1 MLKWLLIFLIFF
13 ESLTLFNCAKR
24 GTLTGGLKDTIPP
37 VLLSSNPPIN
47 NLNFKSEK
55 ITLNFD
61 EYIKL
66 EDINQQLIISPP
78 LEKKDYKIIPE
89 NTITKKVEIEIN
101 NRLREN
107 STFTF
112 NFGSSI
118 VDNNEGN
125 VLPFFNY
132 TFSTGNYIDSLKIS
146 GFVKDAYEID
156 SLSFVSIHL
165 YPIDSVFNDS
175 TIYNQKPFYVGNTLD
190 SVYFELNSLAPGK
203 YEFIAIQDKSN
214 NYYFDQSFDKIGF
227 FEKPIE
233 IPKDTFFLPVLFKEI
248 TNFQWGRAKI
258 INDHHIEFP
267 YYGELAD
274 KKVSI
279 KNKFDKGTNSFFTR
293 DREKDTLHFWFTP
306 QKELDSVV
314 TEIEVKDSTKVVV
327 LKPFKL
333 EKDSLVL
340 KIIPSNGSKI
350 DFLDTLKIKSSLPI
364 TDVNKNLIQIFDVD
378 TMEVPFSTKIDKN
391 LDFIYL
397 NFEKVPNDLY
407 QIQILPMAITD
418 FLGSTNDTIFHK
430 INTTKIEDYGKLF
443 LTVKPENYKKNYI
456 LELINVKGELIRRTK
471 NNLENFYTLEYLPPG
486 EYQIRI
492 VKDAN
497 GNGKW
502 DTGNYLKKIQP
513 EEVKYLKESIIVRA
527 NWELN
532 ETIEI

>member
-1 MLKWLLIFLIFF
+1 MVKWLLYFLLVF
-13 ESLTLFNCAKR
+13 ESLTLINCAKR

-37 VLLSSNPPIN
+37 VLINADPPLN
-47 NLNFKSEK
+47 NLNFNSEK
-55 ITLNFD
+55 ITLNFN
-61 EYIKL
+61 EYIELK
-66 EDINQQLIISPP
+66 EINEQLIISPP
-78 LEKKDYKIIPE
+78 LEVKDYKIIPE
-89 NTITKKVEIEIN
+89 NTVTKKVEIEIKN
-101 NRLREN
+101 KLREN

-118 VDNNEGN
+118 VDYNEGN
-125 VLPFFNY
+125 PLPFFNY
-132 TFSTGNYIDSLKIS
+132 TFSTGDYIDSLKIS

-156 SLSFVSIHL
+156 SLDYVSIHL

-203 YEFIAIQDKSN
+203 YEFIAIKDKSK

-233 IPKDTFFLPVLFKEI
+233 IPKDTFFLPVLFKEVS
-248 TNFQWGRAKI
+248 NFGWGRAKI

-267 YYGELAD
+267 YYGELGERRV
-274 KKVSI
+274 KI
-279 KNKFDKGTNSFFTR
+279 LNKFEEGTISFFTK

-306 QKELDSVV
+306 QKKLDSVL
-314 TEIEVKDSTKVVV
+314 TEVEIKDSTQVVT

-340 KIIPSNGSKI
+340 KISPSNGSKI
-350 DFLDTLKIKSSLPI
+350 DFLDTLKISSNLPI
-364 TDVNKNLIQIFDVD
+364 TEVNDDLIQIFDID
-378 TMEVPFSTKIDKN
+378 TLEIPFSTEIDNN
-391 LDFIYL
+391 LDLVYL

-407 QIQILPMAITD
+407 QIQLLPNAIKD

-430 INTTKIEDYGKLF
+430 NNTTKIEDYGKLF
-443 LTVKPENYKKNYI
+443 LTVKRKNYQKNYI
-456 LELINVKGELIRRTK
+456 LELLNNKREQVRRIK
-471 NNLENFYTLEYLPPG
+471 NNSENFYTMEYLPPG

-492 VKDAN
+492 IKDAN

-513 EEVKYLKESIIVRA
+513 EEVKYLKESINVRA
-527 NWELN
+527 NWEFN

>member
-1 MLKWLLIFLIFF
+1 VLKWLLIFLIVF
-13 ESLTLFNCAKR
+13 ESFTLINCAKR

-37 VLLSSNPPIN
+37 ALISANPPIK
-47 NLNFKSEK
+47 NLNFNSEK
-55 ITLNFD
+55 ITLNFN
-61 EYIKL
+61 EYIELK
-66 EDINQQLIISPP
+66 DINEQLIISPP

-89 NTITKKVEIEIN
+89 NTVTKKVEIEIKN
-101 NRLREN
+101 KLREN

-118 VDNNEGN
+118 VDYNESN
-125 VLPFFNY
+125 ALPFFNY
-132 TFSTGNYIDSLKIS
+132 TFSTGDYIDSLKVS

-190 SVYFELNSLAPGK
+190 SIYFELNNLAPGK
-203 YEFIAIQDKSN
+203 YEFIAIKDKSK

-227 FEKPIE
+227 FENPIE

-267 YYGELAD
+267 YYGELGD
-274 KKVSI
+274 KRITI
-279 KNKFDKGTNSFFTR
+279 KNKFEEGTKSFFTR
-293 DREKDTLHFWFTP
+293 DRYKDTLHFWFTP
-306 QKELDSVV
+306 QKKLDSII
-314 TEIEVKDSTKVVV
+314 TEVDFKDSTAVVI
-327 LKPFKL
+327 LKPFKI

-340 KIIPSNGSKI
+340 KISPSNGGKI
-350 DFLDTLKIKSSLPI
+350 DFLDTLKIKSNLPI
-364 TDVNKNLIQIFDVD
+364 TEVNEDLIQIFDID
-378 TMEVPFSTKIDKN
+378 TLEVPFSTKIDKN
-391 LDFIYL
+391 LDFVYL
-397 NFEKVPNDLY
+397 NFEKLPNDLY
-407 QIQILPMAITD
+407 QIQILPNAVND
-418 FLGSTNDTIFHK
+418 FLGSTNDTIFHQ
-430 INTTKIEDYGKLF
+430 INTTKTENYGKLF
-443 LTVKPENYKKNYI
+443 LSVKRGNYQKKYI
-456 LELINVKGELIRRTK
+456 LELITSKGELIRRIK
-471 NNLENFYTLEYLPPG
+471 NNLDDFYSMEYLLPG

-492 VKDAN
+492 IKDAN
-497 GNGKW
+497 GNGRW

-513 EEVKYLKESIIVRA
+513 EEVKYLKAAIIVRA

>member
-1 MLKWLLIFLIFF
+1 M
-13 ESLTLFNCAKR
+13 
-24 GTLTGGLKDTIPP
+24 
-37 VLLSSNPPIN
+37 
-47 NLNFKSEK
+47 
-55 ITLNFD
+55 
-61 EYIKL
+61 
-66 EDINQQLIISPP
+66 
-78 LEKKDYKIIPE
+78 
-89 NTITKKVEIEIN
+89 
-101 NRLREN
+101 
-107 STFTF
+107 
-112 NFGSSI
+112 
-118 VDNNEGN
+118 
-125 VLPFFNY
+125 
-132 TFSTGNYIDSLKIS
+132 
-146 GFVKDAYEID
+146 
-156 SLSFVSIHL
+156 
-165 YPIDSVFNDS
+165 
-175 TIYNQKPFYVGNTLD
+175 
-190 SVYFELNSLAPGK
+190 
-203 YEFIAIQDKSN
+203 
-214 NYYFDQSFDKIGF
+214 
-227 FEKPIE
+227 
-233 IPKDTFFLPVLFKEI
+233 
-248 TNFQWGRAKI
+248 
-258 INDHHIEFP
+258 
-267 YYGELAD
+267 
-274 KKVSI
+274 
-279 KNKFDKGTNSFFTR
+279 
-293 DREKDTLHFWFTP
+293 
-306 QKELDSVV
+306 

-364 TDVNKNLIQIFDVD
+364 TDVNEDLIQIFDVD

-391 LDFIYL
+391 LDFVYL